1 MEFFVDNILIVFFL
15 PLWVVLSILLNSI
28 CVFFQSRRLTLI
40 LTLLSTLT
48 GLVFSGFLMNY
59 VLNNASYI
67 EHNFNWLSCE
77 NYNFYFGYFLDK
89 ASALMLIILF
99 SVSFLVQLYS
109 YGYTKKDI
117 SFHKFFVYL
126 NLFNFSMIG
135 LILSSNLIQMYIFW
149 ELVGVCSY
157 LLIGFYS
164 EKKSVSNASK
174 KAFLINR
181 FGDCCFLVGIIS
193 LLYFS
198 INYQPEQTYSG
209 LMFSGF
215 DMFAQSLYAMF
226 SEPIFNFICICLFM
240 GSIAKSAQFPLHVW
254 LIDAMEA
261 PTPVSALIHAA
272 TMVAAGVFLTYRLL
286 PLFELSNFIM
296 MFILIIAVI
305 TSVLTALIACFQN
318 DFKKILAF
326 STCSQ
331 LGLMFIALSMLNSSG
346 ALIHLTTH
354 AYFKALLFL
363 CAGCVLYS
371 LANLNSIKYMG
382 GLRKYMPIV
391 AFCYLIGA
399 INLSGFCFSG
409 FYSKE
414 IIFTNLFVNS
424 HYILFGIC
432 LLISFLSAFYIFRSY
447 FLVFEGEK
455 RFYEEVFFGN
465 LSMKISIVILAVITM
480 FLGFL
485 ISKFTDFH
493 SNIIVV
499 ISSISSI
506 ILAFCIVYFLHKRK
520 KLNSFVPEIISKPLE
535 NKLYF
540 DEFYLYLAEKIYKP
554 FCKTCQ
560 FVEKYIRDGIVNSI
574 AFISRIIAFI
584 NSKIQTGNIQ
594 SYILYSSFGISIF
607 LFLTL
612 IMYMV
617 IKG

>member
-28 CVFFQSRRLTLI
+28 CGFFQSRRLTLI

-331 LGLMFIALSMLNSSG
+331 LGLMFIALLMLNSLDNTCIFQSIIISLCRLCFIFTCKSKLNKIYG
-346 ALIHLTTH
+346 WIKKIY
-354 AYFKALLFL
+354 AYSCFLLFNR
-363 CAGCVLYS
+363 C
-371 LANLNSIKYMG
+371 NQFI
-382 GLRKYMPIV
+382 R
-391 AFCYLIGA
+391 
-399 INLSGFCFSG
+399 
-409 FYSKE
+409 
-414 IIFTNLFVNS
+414 
-424 HYILFGIC
+424 ILFQRILFKRNNFHKFVC
-432 LLISFLSAFYIFRSY
+432 KFTLYTFRNMSFNF
-447 FLVFEGEK
+447 
-455 RFYEEVFFGN
+455 
-465 LSMKISIVILAVITM
+465 ISIC
-480 FLGFL
+480 F
-485 ISKFTDFH
+485 
-493 SNIIVV
+493 
-499 ISSISSI
+499 
-506 ILAFCIVYFLHKRK
+506 
-520 KLNSFVPEIISKPLE
+520 
-535 NKLYF
+535 LYF
-540 DEFYLYLAEKIYKP
+540 QK
-554 FCKTCQ
+554 
-560 FVEKYIRDGIVNSI
+560 
-574 AFISRIIAFI
+574 
-584 NSKIQTGNIQ
+584 
-594 SYILYSSFGISIF
+594 
-607 LFLTL
+607 LFPR
-612 IMYMV
+612 
-617 IKG
+617 